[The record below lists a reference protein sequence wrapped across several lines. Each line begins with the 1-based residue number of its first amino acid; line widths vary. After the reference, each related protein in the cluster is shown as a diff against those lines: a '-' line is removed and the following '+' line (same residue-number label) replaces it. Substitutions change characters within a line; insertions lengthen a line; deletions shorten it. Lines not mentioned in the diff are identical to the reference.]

1 MVQMAMHDASL
12 RESSIAAFV
21 GSGETVR
28 DEWKNVNLKV
38 LLAVLGLAEQPITQ
52 AKTAQL
58 LGMSPVT
65 MSRIVS
71 GGDYSIR
78 EEWVPVLS
86 ECLRTVDMDMVAQTI
101 HSLSE
106 IFSAIKNYEKIS
118 TMVPAIELYL
128 HEKGIDYSFDA
139 DYWGTELGLVR
150 FSTIEKKR
158 WFFAIDDE
166 KKKDFYAW
174 QVNLKYPFDNSA
186 IRQLTEQGRISKVF
200 YDKNR
205 FTRAIKLWAKAEQR
219 NRSGTLRET
228 QAGQYYSFLL
238 IDSTRREVEEYV
250 LYVD

>member
-1 MVQMAMHDASL
+1 MVQMERHDDSL

-21 GSGETVR
+21 SSDETIR

-38 LLAVLGLAEQPITQ
+38 LLAVLGLAEKPITQ
-52 AKTAQL
+52 AKVAQL

-71 GGDYSIR
+71 SGDYSIR
-78 EEWVPVLS
+78 EEWIPVLS
-86 ECLRTVDMDMVAQTI
+86 ECLETVDMDVVAQTI

-106 IFSAIKNYEKIS
+106 VFSAIKNYEKIS
-118 TMVPAIELYL
+118 MMVPAIEFHLRK
-128 HEKGIDYSFDA
+128 KGIEYSFDA
-139 DYWGTELGLVR
+139 DFWGTELGLVR
-150 FSTIEKKR
+150 FSTIEKER

-166 KKKDFYAW
+166 MKKDFYAW
-174 QVNLKYPFDNSA
+174 QVNLKYPFDNLA

-205 FTRAIKLWAKAEQR
+205 FARAIKLWAKMVQR
-219 NRSGTLRET
+219 SRSGILRET
-228 QAGQYYSFLL
+228 QAVHYYSFIL

-250 LYVD
+250 LCVD